1 MRLFSDNLS
10 RYCAGR
16 PLANVVDPVRGSTA
30 ARSVGCRRKDAA
42 ADAAPR
48 RRDGRRRDPA
58 AALATGEKSVRADG
72 HPRSGADGDA
82 APDFD
87 ADPLRAR
94 HPGDERARHGHLS
107 GSGRLVDRDES
118 TIRIDESLVEE
129 ALKSAP
135 PRFTLTAR
143 NPAKQLGIGGDEM
156 VFGLVAGP
164 PNVHDRIRGRRSG
177 NLPDYEDFIRLAHHF
192 NAIHIIGNQVVAPM
206 ELPANSRHL
215 DTYRANLTLS
225 DRCFHVSAIGRGRA
239 LDGVE

>member
-1 MRLFSDNLS
+1 MSQERRSGGRRS
-10 RYCAGR
+10 KAAGR
-16 PLANVVDPVRGSTA
+16 SGGGIPQLPWQRVRNPYAPMDILDPERMETLHRTSMRILSELGIRVMS
-30 ARSVGCRRKDAA
+30 ARVMDIFQEA
-42 ADAAPR
+42 
-48 RRDGRRRDPA
+48 
-58 AALATGEKSVRADG
+58 
-72 HPRSGADGDA
+72 GA
-82 APDFD
+82 
-87 ADPLRAR
+87 
-94 HPGDERARHGHLS
+94 
-107 GSGRLVDRDES
+107 LVDRDES

-225 DRCFHVSAIGRGRA
+225 DRCFHVTRDRPRQGARR
-239 LDGVE
+239 D